1 MRLSSDA
8 VLIELGGVPMA
19 GNPETGALV
28 GLTEEGE
35 ALCRE
40 LSERD
45 VSPAEVAPGCLELVD
60 ALGRNGLLEGAPGAR
75 RGLDSAYL
83 HVTQRCNL
91 ACRHCYSEG
100 DDRNRAA
107 DPSLAQLRRA
117 VALLASLG
125 CARLVIS
132 GGEPFLR
139 GDLADVASFAR
150 DRGVGEVVVLTNGL
164 LVDEKGIDPLVGLV
178 SCVAVAFDGASA
190 DAPAPLRGTQRFGRL
205 VRAVETIR
213 DAGIEARILPTLHA
227 GNLDEVPRYRR
238 LADELGASLSF
249 SLLTAPADE
258 LGDLRL
264 SDEQLHELGR
274 RPRPTGRPAGSRAS
288 QRAVPAERARG
299 PSASP
304 PTGRS
309 TPVTCCTT
317 ARSPWAAPSPTR
329 RGRPSR
335 PSRASTTSTA
345 ARDAACATS
354 AGAGAVRGPSWR
366 PAASSAETRTASSP
380 ARTTRSSASSLQGDS
395 ERGEVMDMLFE
406 ITVTQRACIVI
417 EGIRIGV

>member
-28 GLTEEGE
+28 GLTEEGA

-45 VSPAEVAPGCLELVD
+45 VSPAEIALGCLELVH
-60 ALGRNGLLEGAPGAR
+60 ALGRNGLLEGAPGQR

-249 SLLTAPADE
+249 SLLTAPAD
-258 LGDLRL
+258 
-264 SDEQLHELGR
+264 
-274 RPRPTGRPAGSRAS
+274 
-288 QRAVPAERARG
+288 
-299 PSASP
+299 
-304 PTGRS
+304 
-309 TPVTCCTT
+309 
-317 ARSPWAAPSPTR
+317 
-329 RGRPSR
+329 
-335 PSRASTTSTA
+335 
-345 ARDAACATS
+345 
-354 AGAGAVRGPSWR
+354 
-366 PAASSAETRTASSP
+366 
-380 ARTTRSSASSLQGDS
+380 
-395 ERGEVMDMLFE
+395 
-406 ITVTQRACIVI
+406 
-417 EGIRIGV
+417 

>member
-8 VLIELGGVPMA
+8 VLIELGGIPMA
-19 GNPETGALV
+19 GSIGTGALV
-28 GLTEEGE
+28 GLTGEGA

-40 LSERD
+40 LAERD

-60 ALGRNGLLEGAPGAR
+60 ALGRNGLLEGASEPA

-91 ACRHCYSEG
+91 ACRFCYSEG

-139 GDLADVASFAR
+139 DDLADVASFAR
-150 DRGVGEVVVLTNGL
+150 DRGVDEVVVLTNGL
-164 LVDEKGIDPLVGLV
+164 LVDERSLDPLVGLV

-205 VRAVETIR
+205 VRAVGAIR

-264 SDEQLHELGR
+264 TDEQLHELGR
-274 RPRPTGRPAGSRAS
+274 RPPSDRALHGPAGLVARRSCGAGTRTLSVAADGTIYPCHMLHDRSLALGNAFSDPPRAL
-288 QRAVPAERARG
+288 VPSELSVDDVDGCAGCRVRYLCGGGCRARALM
-299 PSASP
+299 S
-304 PTGRS
+304 TGSLFGRDPYCELSRS
-309 TPVTCCTT
+309 HYAELGKQL
-317 ARSPWAAPSPTR
+317 ARR
-329 RGRPSR
+329 F
-335 PSRASTTSTA
+335 A
-345 ARDAACATS
+345 ARGGD
-354 AGAGAVRGPSWR
+354 GHAV
-366 PAASSAETRTASSP
+366 
-380 ARTTRSSASSLQGDS
+380 
-395 ERGEVMDMLFE
+395 
-406 ITVTQRACIVI
+406 
-417 EGIRIGV
+417 

>member
-227 GNLDEVPRYRR
+227 GNLDEVPRCRR

-274 RPRPTGRPAGSRAS
+274 RPPSDGAPCGLAGLSARRSCGAGTRTLSVAADGTIYPCHMLHDRSLALGSAFSDLPRAP
-288 QRAVPAERARG
+288 VPPEPRVDDVDGCAGCRVRYLCGGGCRAR
-299 PSASP
+299 ALMA
-304 PTGRS
+304 TGSLFGRDPYCELSRS
-309 TPVTCCTT
+309 HYEELGRQL
-317 ARSPWAAPSPTR
+317 ARRFGTR
-329 RGRPSR
+329 GG
-335 PSRASTTSTA
+335 
-345 ARDAACATS
+345 D
-354 AGAGAVRGPSWR
+354 GHAV
-366 PAASSAETRTASSP
+366 
-380 ARTTRSSASSLQGDS
+380 
-395 ERGEVMDMLFE
+395 
-406 ITVTQRACIVI
+406 
-417 EGIRIGV
+417 

>member
-1 MRLSSDA
+1 MASRWRATPRRGPSWASPRRGRPCAGSSPSGTSPPPRSRRDA
-8 VLIELGGVPMA
+8 
-19 GNPETGALV
+19 
-28 GLTEEGE
+28 
-35 ALCRE
+35 
-40 LSERD
+40 
-45 VSPAEVAPGCLELVD
+45 ELVD
-60 ALGRNGLLEGAPGAR
+60 ALGRNGLLEGTPGQR

-258 LGDLRL
+258 LGDLSL

-274 RPRPTGRPAGSRAS
+274 RPPSDGAPCGLAGLSARRSCGAGTRTLSVAADGTIYPCHMLHDRSLALGSAFSDPPRAP
-288 QRAVPAERARG
+288 VPPEPRVDDVDGCAGCRVRYLCGGGCRAR
-299 PSASP
+299 ALMA
-304 PTGRS
+304 TGSLFGRDPYCELSRS
-309 TPVTCCTT
+309 HYEELGEQL
-317 ARSPWAAPSPTR
+317 ARRFGTR
-329 RGRPSR
+329 GG
-335 PSRASTTSTA
+335 
-345 ARDAACATS
+345 D
-354 AGAGAVRGPSWR
+354 GHAV
-366 PAASSAETRTASSP
+366 
-380 ARTTRSSASSLQGDS
+380 
-395 ERGEVMDMLFE
+395 
-406 ITVTQRACIVI
+406 
-417 EGIRIGV
+417 

>member
-28 GLTEEGE
+28 GLTEEGA
-35 ALCRE
+35 ALCRD

-45 VSPAEVAPGCLELVD
+45 VSPAEIAPGCRELVD
-60 ALGRNGLLEGAPGAR
+60 ALGRNGLLEGTPGQR

-205 VRAVETIR
+205 VR
-213 DAGIEARILPTLHA
+213 

-274 RPRPTGRPAGSRAS
+274 RPPIDGAPCGLAGLSARRSCGAGTMTLSVAADGTIYPCHMLHDRSLALGSALSDPPRAP
-288 QRAVPAERARG
+288 VPPEPRVDDVDGCAGCRVRYLCGGGCRAR
-299 PSASP
+299 ALMA
-304 PTGRS
+304 TGSLFGRDPYCELSRS
-309 TPVTCCTT
+309 HYEELGEQL
-317 ARSPWAAPSPTR
+317 ARRFGTR
-329 RGRPSR
+329 GG
-335 PSRASTTSTA
+335 
-345 ARDAACATS
+345 D
-354 AGAGAVRGPSWR
+354 GHAV
-366 PAASSAETRTASSP
+366 
-380 ARTTRSSASSLQGDS
+380 
-395 ERGEVMDMLFE
+395 
-406 ITVTQRACIVI
+406 
-417 EGIRIGV
+417 